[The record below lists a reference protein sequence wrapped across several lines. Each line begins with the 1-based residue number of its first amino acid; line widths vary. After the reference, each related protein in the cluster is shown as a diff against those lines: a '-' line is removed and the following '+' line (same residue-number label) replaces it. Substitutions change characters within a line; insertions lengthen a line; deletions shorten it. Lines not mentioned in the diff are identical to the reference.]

1 MKFAYS
7 LLIALSFVLPHS
19 AWAQDANS
27 NDDIVANTQNDLLMV
42 AGGGVVG
49 AVLGLSTL
57 SFYDKPSKHV
67 SNIWTGAAVGIIG
80 GVIVVALGHAQKT
93 QEDLTAYSPKMTPEF
108 STAAREDWH
117 FAHIADS
124 ASVRTVFSSNLWTTN
139 F

>member
-1 MKFAYS
+1 MKLACS
-7 LLIALSFVLPHS
+7 LLIALSFVLPRS
-19 AWAQDANS
+19 AWAQDASS
-27 NDDIVANTQNDLLMV
+27 NEDIVESTRNDLLMV

-67 SNIWTGAAVGIIG
+67 SNIWTGAAIGIIG

-93 QEDLTAYSPKMTPEF
+93 QEDLTTYSPKVTPEF
-108 STAAREDWH
+108 STEAREDWH
-117 FAHIADS
+117 FAHIADNTD
-124 ASVRTVFSSNLWTTN
+124 VRTVFSSNVWTMN

>member
-1 MKFAYS
+1 MKFACS
-7 LLIALSFVLPHS
+7 LLLTLAFVLPHS

-27 NDDIVANTQNDLLMV
+27 NEDIVESTRNDLLMV

-67 SNIWTGAAVGIIG
+67 SNIWTGAAIGIIG
-80 GVIVVALGHAQKT
+80 GVIIVALGHAQKT
-93 QEDLTAYSPKMTPEF
+93 QEDLTTYSPKVTPEF
-108 STAAREDWH
+108 STQAREDWH
-117 FAHIADS
+117 FTHIADS
-124 ASVRTVFSSNLWTTN
+124 SNVRTVFSSNLWSTN

>member
-1 MKFAYS
+1 MKFACS
-7 LLIALSFVLPHS
+7 LLIALSFILPHS
-19 AWAQDANS
+19 AWAQAAS
-27 NDDIVANTQNDLLMV
+27 NDDLVESTRNDLLMV

-67 SNIWTGAAVGIIG
+67 SNIWTGAAIGIIG

-93 QEDLTAYSPKMTPEF
+93 QEDLTTYSPKVTPEF
-108 STAAREDWH
+108 STEAREDWH
-117 FAHIADS
+117 FDHIARTAD
-124 ASVRTVFSSNLWTTN
+124 VRTVFSSNLWTTN